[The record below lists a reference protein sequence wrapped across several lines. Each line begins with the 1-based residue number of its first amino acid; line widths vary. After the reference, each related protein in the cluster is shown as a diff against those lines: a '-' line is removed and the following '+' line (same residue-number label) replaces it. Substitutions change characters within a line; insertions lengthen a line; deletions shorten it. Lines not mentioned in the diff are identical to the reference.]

1 MAKVSNVKISR
12 DESTS
17 RDLVVTWNFSCVAT
31 VKKDYGGSSVVT
43 VSNAYYTSGFKIR
56 WWWNNELGIPFLGSE
71 KTVNFTP
78 QNDRFTIPDSAKN
91 VWVHIMP
98 ISKSYTVKRREYAGN
113 GEYKEVSE
121 ENVYFKGE
129 WSSQVTYSTTVS
141 LPDVPPVP
149 TVKIENSHLTTEVNN
164 VKVNDG
170 VDPSKCM
177 IQWQICQDNKVNSD
191 GTYYIN
197 SIKSYLITNRAGTDR
212 HVELGHEYKVRC
224 RLIQPFGSSYRYSDY
239 TDWSTPVK
247 TKPNSAPRITECY
260 SIKASD
266 DSSVVHLEWTSVSY
280 ADSYDIEYT
289 NDKRYFER
297 DVASN
302 GVTSVANDVTET
314 TYEIKGLESGKKYF
328 FRVRAKN
335 STDSTSWSSAKSV
348 VLGTTPDIPTTWSST
363 VTAMVGEKIILYWTH
378 NTEDGSKEESA
389 KLRMTINDEIK
400 KYDGLVI
407 SKQYASEEQKDTIS
421 SFEIDTKDIP
431 ELANGGNIKWQI
443 ATKGI
448 SSQYSDWSIERTI
461 NVYKKPSLSLG
472 IFLKNTSGDTEE
484 VENTIYKLPF
494 WIHLIP
500 EATNQNPI
508 GCYIEIKANE
518 SYQTFDDAAS
528 VINISEGQVIFKEN
542 ITIPYD
548 TLNSGTKIQGNNYS
562 IENLD
567 EVYHIRKSFKA
578 SNIDLQDGKSYTLN
592 CKVYFDTGLVASKTR
607 TLDVS
612 WIDSIPD
619 CFLDG
624 DVTYI
629 ESSYSA
635 LITPRCLDENSNPI
649 ENYLV
654 SVYRKN
660 YDGTFT
666 AIAEDLNSY
675 NLTEVEDPHPSLDY
689 ARYRIVATST
699 ITGEVNYHDIT
710 PHKIGC
716 SSIILRWD
724 DVWSTYNQSLYAD
737 QAWRSWNNGSLLAL
751 PCNIGISDSNSA
763 DVELVEYI
771 GRENPV
777 SYYGTQIGSSSTWTV
792 EIDRDD
798 KETLYS
804 LRRLARW
811 MGDVYVREPSGSGYW
826 ASISISFSQKYNS
839 RVIPVTINVKRVE
852 GGK

>member
-1 MAKVSNVKISR
+1 MAKVSDVKISR

-17 RDLVVTWNFSCVAT
+17 RDLVVTWKFSCVAT
-31 VKKDYGGSSVVT
+31 VKHDYGATTVEK

-98 ISKSYTVKRREYAGN
+98 ISKSYTVKRRDYDGN

-149 TVKIENSHLTTEVNN
+149 SIDIENSHLTLEVND
-164 VKVNDG
+164 VKVNYG

-197 SIKSYLITNRAGTDR
+197 SIKSYLINNRAGTDR
-212 HVELGHEYKVRC
+212 NVELGHEYKARC
-224 RLIQPFGSSYRYSDY
+224 RLIQPFGNSYRYSKY
-239 TDWSTPVK
+239 SEWSTIVK
-247 TKPNSAPRITECY
+247 TKPNVVPKITECY
-260 SIKASD
+260 SRKSPD
-266 DSSVVHLEWTSVSY
+266 GSSVVCLAWTSVSY

-289 NDKRYFER
+289 DDKQYFEKG
-297 DVASN
+297 VSSN
-302 GVTSVANDVTET
+302 GTTPVNDIKSTKHEL
-314 TYEIKGLESGKKYF
+314 KGLESGKRYY

-335 STDSTSWSSAKSV
+335 EKDSTSWSSYKSV
-348 VLGTTPDIPTTWSST
+348 VLGSTPDVPTTWSST

-389 KLRMTINDEIK
+389 KLWLGINKEI
-400 KYDGLVI
+400 DSNDFIAI
-407 SKQYASEEQKDTIS
+407 SKQYSSEESKDTIS
-421 SFEIDTKDIP
+421 SFEIDTKKYS
-431 ELANGGNIKWQI
+431 ELSSGGTIKWKVS
-443 ATKGI
+443 TKGI
-448 SSQYSDWSIERTI
+448 SDEWSARSIERTI
-461 NVYKKPSLSLG
+461 NVYKKPSLSVD
-472 IFLKNTSGDTEE
+472 IFLKNTSGETENFE
-484 VENTIYKLPF
+484 GTIYNLPF
-494 WIHLIP
+494 YVRMIP
-500 EATNQNPI
+500 EATNQRPI
-508 GCYIEIKANE
+508 GCYIEIKSNK
-518 SYQTFDDAAS
+518 SYQTFDDTAS
-528 VINISEGQVIFKEN
+528 IINISEGQVIFKEN
-542 ITIPYD
+542 ITIPE
-548 TLNSGTKIQGNNYS
+548 LNSGIKVEGNNYN
-562 IENLD
+562 IENQD
-567 EVYHIRKSFKA
+567 EVYYIRKSFKA
-578 SNIDLQDGKSYTLN
+578 SNIDLKDGKSYTLN
-592 CKVYFDTGLVASKTR
+592 CKVYFDTGLVASYKETMNI
-607 TLDVS
+607 S

-629 ESSYSA
+629 ESSYST
-635 LITPRCLDENSNPI
+635 LVSPRCLDKNSNPI

-666 AIAEDLNSY
+666 AIAEDLDSY

-699 ITGEVNYHDIT
+699 ITGEVNYNDIA

-751 PCNIGISDSNSA
+751 PYNIGISDSNSA
-763 DVELVEYI
+763 DVELIEYI

-792 EIDRDD
+792 EIDRND

-826 ASISISFSQKYNS
+826 ASINISFSQKYNS